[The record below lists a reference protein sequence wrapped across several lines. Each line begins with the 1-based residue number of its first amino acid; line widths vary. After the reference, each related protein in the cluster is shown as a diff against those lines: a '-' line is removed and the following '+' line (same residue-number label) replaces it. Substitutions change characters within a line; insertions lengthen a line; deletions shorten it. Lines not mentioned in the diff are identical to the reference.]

1 MRHHFDAPMRWADLD
16 QLGHVNNVIFVDYL
30 QEARV
35 DMLRVHA
42 PDTRA
47 GKLADGVVVVRHSV
61 SFETPLTFSSGSVHR
76 QSVTIESWIT
86 EIRAASF
93 TIAYEVVT
101 GAGADR
107 VTFARASTVLTPY
120 VFAAGRPRRITAE
133 ERIGLERYLEP
144 SAALPRRPRSNR
156 AESEHGYYPAH
167 VRFSDV
173 DAYGHVNNVKY
184 FEYLQEARIALLAG
198 RWSQFAPGGEVPQ
211 LLVTHT
217 EVDYRVPL
225 LFRSE
230 PYDVWTWVTEVA
242 DSSVVIDA
250 EICDGPEVAARARNV
265 LVAFDP
271 ATGRGRALPE
281 TVREVLA
288 AGADGRSLS
297 A

>member
-1 MRHHFDAPMRWADLD
+1 MRHHFDCPMRWADLD
-16 QLGHVNNVIFVDYL
+16 QLGQVNNVIFVDYL

-42 PDTRA
+42 PDARA

-61 SFETPLTFSSGSVHR
+61 AFDTALTFSSGSVHR

-101 GAGADR
+101 GAGKER
-107 VTFARASTVLTPY
+107 VIFARASTVLTPY
-120 VFAAGRPRRITAE
+120 VFATGRPRRITPE

-144 SAALPRRPRSNR
+144 SAAPPRRQLSARL
-156 AESEHGYYPAH
+156 ESEHGYYPAH

-198 RWSQFAPGGEVPQ
+198 LWSQHAPHSQVPQ

-225 LFRSE
+225 LFRSR
-230 PYDVWTWVTEVA
+230 PYDVWTWVTEV
-242 DSSVVIDA
+242 DDHSVQIDA
-250 EICDGPEVAARARNV
+250 EICDGPDVAARARNV

-271 ATGRGRALPE
+271 ATGRGRPLPE
-281 TVREVLA
+281 TVRAVLA
-288 AGADGRSLS
+288 AGADSRSLP

>member
-1 MRHHFDAPMRWADLD
+1 VRHHFDAPMRWADLD

-42 PDTRA
+42 PDARA
-47 GKLADGVVVVRHSV
+47 GQLADGVVVVRHSV

-76 QSVTIESWIT
+76 QSVQIESWIT

-101 GAGADR
+101 GAGEER

-120 VFAAGRPRRITAE
+120 VFATGRPRRITPE

-144 SAALPRRPRSNR
+144 SAPAPRRQPSARV
-156 AESEHGYYPAH
+156 ETEHGHYPAH

-198 RWSQFAPGGEVPQ
+198 LWSRLAPAGQVPQ
-211 LLVTHT
+211 LLVSHT

-225 LFRSE
+225 LFRSR
-230 PYDVWTWVTEVA
+230 PYDVWTWITEV
-242 DSSVVIDA
+242 DERSVVIDA

-271 ATGRGRALPE
+271 ATGRGRPLPE
-281 TVREVLA
+281 PVRSVLA
-288 AGADGRSLS
+288 QGSS
-297 A
+297 AAS

>member
-1 MRHHFDAPMRWADLD
+1 VRHHFDAPMRWADLD

-42 PDTRA
+42 PDARA

-76 QSVTIESWIT
+76 QSVHIESWIT

-101 GAGADR
+101 GAGEQR

-120 VFAAGRPRRITAE
+120 VFDTGRPRRITAE

-144 SAALPRRPRSNR
+144 STVVPRRQPSTRG
-156 AESEHGYYPAH
+156 ETEHGHYPAH

-198 RWSQFAPGGEVPQ
+198 LWSRFAPAEEVPQ

-225 LFRSE
+225 LFRSR
-230 PYDVWTWVTEVA
+230 PYDVWTWITEV
-242 DSSVVIDA
+242 DDRSVVIDA

-271 ATGRGRALPE
+271 ATGRGRPLPGP
-281 TVREVLA
+281 VRRVLA
-288 AGADGRSLS
+288 HVPAAP
-297 A
+297 